1 MDEAKR
7 ARLEAELAEKKE
19 RRALYI
25 AQEKTMLTGGV
36 QSYGIGSRNRARYNT
51 ELSQIRAA
59 IKELADEIKEIEAKL
74 DGGAARKRVALVFR
88 DV

>member
-19 RRALYI
+19 RRSLYI

-59 IKELADEIKEIEAKL
+59 INELADEIKEIEAKL

>member
-1 MDEAKR
+1 MDESKR

-19 RRALYI
+19 RRTLYL

-59 IKELADEIKEIEAKL
+59 ISELSDEIKEIEAKL
-74 DGGAARKRVALVFR
+74 DGGSARKRVAFVYR
-88 DV
+88 EW